1 MKELR
6 EVFEGRGQVKGF
18 KFTKIKKTEHAYLY
32 RVDTGSSKHYEI
44 FERKENTQFNCVS
57 YPSNKA
63 FGLWAKT
70 TSDYNRALDILE
82 LTEAKVVLR
91 KEVSNG

>member
-1 MKELR
+1 MRELR
-6 EVFEGRGQVKGF
+6 EVFEGKGQVKGF
-18 KFTKIKKTEHAYLY
+18 KFTQVKKTEHAYLY
-32 RVDTGSSKHYEI
+32 RVDTGVSIHYEI

-70 TSDYNRALDILE
+70 TSNYNNALDILDIIE
-82 LTEAKVVLR
+82 SKVIARTEVN
-91 KEVSNG
+91 NG